1 MAKTVPEILAEAEQ
15 LNEKGE
21 LDKSTIEDVANEIAY
36 AIEEGGGFDDMDKDD
51 VMELIGMFLED
62 VPGAEGANEDDMIAI
77 YKRVEQKFNG

>member
-21 LDKSTIEDVANEIAY
+21 LDKSTIEDVAKEIVY

-51 VMELIGMFLED
+51 VMELIGMYLED
-62 VPGAEGANEDDMIAI
+62 IPGAESANEDDMKTI
-77 YKRVEQKFNG
+77 YKHVEQKFNG